1 MYKKSL
7 VSIFILFLLV
17 AGFYFNNY
25 NDKKV
30 TKAQYEKMTGRE
42 ISKEEWEE
50 ITKDGQVEIIGGADG
65 PTSIYVKN
73 SK

>member
-7 VSIFILFLLV
+7 VSIFIIFLLV

-30 TKAQYEKMTGRE
+30 TKTQYEKMTGRE

>member
-7 VSIFILFLLV
+7 VSIFIIFLLV

-50 ITKDGQVEIIGGADG
+50 ITKDGQVEIIGEADG

>member
-7 VSIFILFLLV
+7 VSIFIIFLLV

-25 NDKKV
+25 HDKKV
-30 TKAQYEKMTGRE
+30 TKTQYEKMTGRE

>member
-7 VSIFILFLLV
+7 VSIFIIFLLV

-65 PTSIYVKN
+65 PTSIYVKS

>member
-7 VSIFILFLLV
+7 VSIFIIFLLA

-25 NDKKV
+25 HDKKV
-30 TKAQYEKMTGRE
+30 TKTQYEKMTGRE

>member
-1 MYKKSL
+1 MYRKFL
-7 VSIFILFLLV
+7 VSIFIIFLLV

-25 NDKKV
+25 NDKTL
-30 TKAQYEKMTGRE
+30 TKAKYEKMIGRE
-42 ISKEEWEE
+42 ISKEEWKE

>member
-50 ITKDGQVEIIGGADG
+50 ITKDGQVEIIGVADG
-65 PTSIYVKN
+65 PTSIYVKS

>member
-7 VSIFILFLLV
+7 VSIFIIFLLV

-25 NDKKV
+25 HDKKV
-30 TKAQYEKMTGRE
+30 TKTQYEKMTGRE

-65 PTSIYVKN
+65 PTSIYVKS

>member
-7 VSIFILFLLV
+7 VSIFIIFLLV

-30 TKAQYEKMTGRE
+30 TKNQYEKMTGRE

-65 PTSIYVKN
+65 PTSIYVKS

>member
-7 VSIFILFLLV
+7 VSIFIIFLLV
-17 AGFYFNNY
+17 AGFNFNNY
-25 NDKKV
+25 HDKKV
-30 TKAQYEKMTGRE
+30 TKTQYEKMTGRE

>member
-7 VSIFILFLLV
+7 VYIFIIFLLV

-25 NDKKV
+25 HDKKV

>member
-7 VSIFILFLLV
+7 VSIFIIFLLV

>member
-7 VSIFILFLLV
+7 VSIFIIFLLV
-17 AGFYFNNY
+17 ADFYFNNY
-25 NDKKV
+25 HDKKV

>member
-7 VSIFILFLLV
+7 VSIFIIFLLV

-25 NDKKV
+25 HDKKV
-30 TKAQYEKMTGRE
+30 RKTQYEKMTGRE

>member
-1 MYKKSL
+1 MHKKSL
-7 VSIFILFLLV
+7 VSIFIIFLLV

-25 NDKKV
+25 HDKKV
-30 TKAQYEKMTGRE
+30 TKTQYEKMTGRE

>member
-7 VSIFILFLLV
+7 VSIFIIFLLV

-30 TKAQYEKMTGRE
+30 RKTQYEKMTGRE

>member
-7 VSIFILFLLV
+7 VSIFIIFLLV

-30 TKAQYEKMTGRE
+30 TKNQYEKMTGRE

>member
-65 PTSIYVKN
+65 PTSIYVKS

>member
-7 VSIFILFLLV
+7 VSIFIIFLLV

-25 NDKKV
+25 HDKKV

-65 PTSIYVKN
+65 PTSIYVKS

>member
-7 VSIFILFLLV
+7 VSIFIIFLLV

-25 NDKKV
+25 HDKKV

-50 ITKDGQVEIIGGADG
+50 ITKDGQVEIIGGADE

>member
-7 VSIFILFLLV
+7 VSIFIIFLLV
-17 AGFYFNNY
+17 AGFYYNNY
-25 NDKKV
+25 HDKKV
-30 TKAQYEKMTGRE
+30 TKTQYEKITGQD
-42 ISKEEWEE
+42 